1 MKRLMCVFTAAVCA
15 AVAWALPKAEWL
27 PAETDVT
34 MAFIVPQEE
43 NPELQQAWEEAF
55 KAADPNFDLALANR
69 DPEAFKQKDPEAYA
83 VLKELV
89 GLSEDGKRLSLV
101 SVSMGMTLP
110 RTAEGDSG
118 FKAAIIW
125 ENPVLDAQAFDAAIR
140 AFVAKKAQE
149 AGKDLSVVPMGE
161 WMDARALNA
170 GGEIKLRFCY
180 RPCAQGLMMVL
191 AQDEAE
197 AEAWL
202 AGAKLAADAPVAA
215 PFAAV
220 KEPCDWA
227 MVVADVA
234 GLLTRYAPEAADR
247 KQVERQMP
255 WLPKTHRL
263 MLSSS
268 LSGVSVVGK
277 LSAMTDSAEMAEQAK
292 NTLEMYRLMAAQM
305 ILPALF
311 QKPDAAVVRWLMK
324 QVSVEA
330 ADTEVRMRMVF
341 EPKTMATFVQEFEEL
356 KVRKEQEA
364 ETRRRK
370 LFEREVRESKG
381 GEEMSAEEA
390 KQILDGIE
398 AK

>member
-1 MKRLMCVFTAAVCA
+1 MKRLMCLFAAAVCA

-27 PAETDVT
+27 PAEADMT

-83 VLKELV
+83 VLKALV

-125 ENPVLDAQAFDAAIR
+125 ENPALDAQAFDAALR
-140 AFVAKKAQE
+140 ACVAKKAQE
-149 AGKDLSVVPMGE
+149 TGKDLSVVPMGE
-161 WMDARALNA
+161 WMDAGALHA
-170 GGEIKLRFCY
+170 GGEIKLRGCY

-202 AGAKLAADAPVAA
+202 AGTKLAADAPVAA

-227 MVVADVA
+227 LVVADVA

-330 ADTEVRMRMVF
+330 VDTEVRLRMVF

-356 KVRKEQEA
+356 KARKEQEA
-364 ETRRRK
+364 EARRRK
-370 LFEREVRESKG
+370 LFEREVRESESS
-381 GEEMSAEEA
+381 EEMSAEEA

>member
-1 MKRLMCVFTAAVCA
+1 MKRLMCLFAAAVCA

-27 PAETDVT
+27 PAEADVT
-34 MAFIVPQEE
+34 MAFIFPQEE
-43 NPELQQAWEEAF
+43 NPELQQAWDEAF
-55 KAADPNFDLALANR
+55 KAADPNFDLALAKRN
-69 DPEAFKQKDPEAYA
+69 PEAFKQKEPEAYA

-89 GLSEDGKRLSLV
+89 GFSEDGKRLSLA
-101 SVSMGMTLP
+101 SVSMGMTVPKSIESDL
-110 RTAEGDSG
+110 G
-118 FKAAIIW
+118 FKAVFIF

-170 GGEIKLRFCY
+170 GGEIKLRGCY

-234 GLLTRYAPEAADR
+234 GLLTRYVPEAADR

-263 MLSSS
+263 ILSSS

-292 NTLEMYRLMAAQM
+292 NMLEMYRLMAAQM

-330 ADTEVRMRMVF
+330 ADTEVRLRMVF

-356 KVRKEQEA
+356 KARKEQEA
-364 ETRRRK
+364 EARRRR
-370 LFEREVRESKG
+370 LFEREVRESEG
-381 GEEMSAEEA
+381 DEEMSAEEA

>member
-1 MKRLMCVFTAAVCA
+1 MKRLMCMYVAAICA
-15 AVAWALPKAEWL
+15 AVAMALPKAEWL
-27 PAETDVT
+27 PADVDVT
-34 MAFIVPQEE
+34 MAFIVPQIE
-43 NPELQQAWEEAF
+43 NPELKQAWDEAF
-55 KAADPNFDLALANR
+55 KGVDPNFDLALAKR
-69 DPEAFKQKDPEAYA
+69 DPEAFKQQDPEAYA
-83 VLKELV
+83 VLKALV

-110 RTAEGDSG
+110 RTAAGDSG
-118 FKAAIIW
+118 FKAVILW
-125 ENPVLDAQAFDAAIR
+125 ENPALDAQAFDAAIR
-140 AFVAKKAQE
+140 ALVAKKAQE
-149 AGKDLSVVPMGE
+149 TGKDLSVVPMGE
-161 WMDARALNA
+161 WMDAGALQA
-170 GGEIKLRFCY
+170 GGEIKLRGCY
-180 RPCAQGLMMVL
+180 RPCAQGLMMIL

-202 AGAKLAADAPVAA
+202 AGAKLTAAAPVAA

-227 MVVADVA
+227 LVVADVA
-234 GLLTRYAPEAADR
+234 GLLTRYVPESADR
-247 KQVERQMP
+247 KQVELQMP

-268 LSGVSVVGK
+268 LSGVSVVGR
-277 LSAMTDSAEMAEQAK
+277 LSAMTDSAEMAERAQ
-292 NTLEMYRLMAAQM
+292 NTIEMYRLMAAQM

-311 QKPDAAVVRWLMK
+311 KKPDAAVVRWLMK

-341 EPKTMATFVQEFEEL
+341 EPKMMATFVKEFEEL
-356 KVRKEQEA
+356 KARKEQEA
-364 ETRRRK
+364 EARRRK
-370 LFEREVRESKG
+370 LFEHEVRESKDS
-381 GEEMSAEEA
+381 EKMSAEEA